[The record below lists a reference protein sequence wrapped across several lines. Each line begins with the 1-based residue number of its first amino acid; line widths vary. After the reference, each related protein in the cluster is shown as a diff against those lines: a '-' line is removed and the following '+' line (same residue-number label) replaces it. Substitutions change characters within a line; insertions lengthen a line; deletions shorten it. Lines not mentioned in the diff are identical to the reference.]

1 MKESARFQTSL
12 AVALLLSA
20 TFLCSSC
27 SQFDSNPSTP
37 AAQVRLGDRYS
48 SGNWLPKD
56 DEKAAFW
63 YRKAALQGD
72 ASGQF
77 QLGLCYET
85 GIGLPKN
92 EVEAAFWYRKS
103 ALQGDSNA
111 QYRLGLAYHLQ
122 RGVPKN
128 NILAYQWLNI
138 AAASGNRDARA
149 ERDALAYKMTGEEI
163 ATGQRLSRDWK
174 PQ

>member
-1 MKESARFQTSL
+1 MKESARFQTHL
-12 AVALLLSA
+12 AAALLLSA
-20 TFLCSSC
+20 PLLGSGC
-27 SQFDSNPSTP
+27 SQCNSNPITP
-37 AAQVRLGDRYS
+37 AAQVRLGNRYS

-63 YRKAALQGD
+63 YRKAAMQGD
-72 ASGQF
+72 AAGQF

-92 EVEAAFWYRKS
+92 EAEAVVWYRKA

-122 RGVPKN
+122 EGVPKN
-128 NILAYQWLNI
+128 NVLAYQWLNI

-149 ERDALAYKMTGEEI
+149 ERDALAYKMTDREI
-163 ATGQRLSRDWK
+163 SAAQRLSRDWK